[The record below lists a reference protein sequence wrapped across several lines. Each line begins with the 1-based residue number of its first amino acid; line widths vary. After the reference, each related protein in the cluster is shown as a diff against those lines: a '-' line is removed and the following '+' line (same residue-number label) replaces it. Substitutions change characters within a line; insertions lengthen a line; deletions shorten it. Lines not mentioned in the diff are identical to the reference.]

1 MLGENMSKV
10 KATQKVSDTP
20 ETIAGRVIGKLEEI
34 EAWFRDGYKTKQV
47 LERLNADGILVQD
60 SHLRRILRSFGKGER
75 AVRRVIAGVLLN
87 GVGRIAVVESVPPL
101 VTPEVDKTKLAKKAG
116 TKTPEP
122 VKGQVARDLQEK
134 LTSRRKPYVERVRN
148 EEDIV

>member
-1 MLGENMSKV
+1 MSKV
-10 KATQKVSDTP
+10 KAPQKVSDTP
-20 ETIAGRVIGKLEEI
+20 ETIAGRVIGRLEEI

-47 LERLNADGILVQD
+47 LERLNADGIMVQD
-60 SHLRRILRSFGKGER
+60 SHLRRILRTFGKGER
-75 AVRRVIAGVLLN
+75 AVRRVVAGVLLN
-87 GVGRIAVVESVPPL
+87 GVERIAVAESVPPL

-122 VKGQVARDLQEK
+122 AKGQVARDLQEK

>member
-1 MLGENMSKV
+1 MSRV
-10 KATQKVSDTP
+10 KVSKKVPDTP
-20 ETIAGRVIGKLEEI
+20 ETIAGRVIGKLGEI

-47 LERLNADGILVQD
+47 LERLNAEGILVQD

-75 AVRRVIAGVLLN
+75 TIRRVVAGVPLKQVKPAAVAQ
-87 GVGRIAVVESVPPL
+87 VGPPL
-101 VTPEVDKTKLAKKAG
+101 ETPEVDRTKPPWENPPSAAKS
-116 TKTPEP
+116 
-122 VKGQVARDLQEK
+122 QVARELEEK

>member
-1 MLGENMSKV
+1 MSKV
-10 KATQKVSDTP
+10 KAPKKVPDTP
-20 ETIAGRVIGKLEEI
+20 ETIAGRVIGRLEEI
-34 EAWFRDGYKTKQV
+34 EAWFRDGYKTRQV
-47 LERLNADGILVQD
+47 LERLNAEGIKVQD

-75 AVRRVIAGVLLN
+75 AVRRVVAGVLLN
-87 GVGRIAVVESVPPL
+87 GVEPIAVAEARHGL
-101 VTPEVDKTKLAKKAG
+101 LTPEVDKTKPPKTAGKKA
-116 TKTPEP
+116 PEP